1 MVLEEYFLE
10 ERVGRIF
17 KNERVFGQES
27 GGLETFVRV
36 WLGHPIISDRTFHD
50 R

>member
-1 MVLEEYFLE
+1 MVLEEHFLE

-17 KNERVFGQES
+17 KYERMFGQES

-36 WLGHPIISDRTFHD
+36 WPGRPVVSDRTFHY